1 MPVAPKAPPVTRAR
15 QTPPDSPTVIEH
27 DVIEALQNAAY
38 QVGWED
44 AREVSRHI
52 ATHPRPD
59 RRPSFGFGI
68 VVGVYFVIVLL
79 LLLPAILPNGVD
91 ERPRRG

>member
-1 MPVAPKAPPVTRAR
+1 VPVAPKAPPATRAR
-15 QTPPDSPTVIEH
+15 QTPPDSPTVIER
-27 DVIEALQNAAY
+27 DVIEAIKAAY

-44 AREVSRHI
+44 GREVSHHI
-52 ATHPRPD
+52 ATPARPD
-59 RRPSFGFGI
+59 RKPSFGFGI